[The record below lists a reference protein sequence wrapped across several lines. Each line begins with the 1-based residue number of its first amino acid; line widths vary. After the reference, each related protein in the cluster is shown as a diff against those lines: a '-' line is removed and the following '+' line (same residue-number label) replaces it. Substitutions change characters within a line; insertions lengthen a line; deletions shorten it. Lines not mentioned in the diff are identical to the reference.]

1 MVIHGIFQTEVTALL
16 EDMFIFFLA
25 LIQRKNV
32 VERDEWT
39 PELKERQWLR
49 WRIRTALAMEKCT
62 LKDQRGGNS
71 AAGVV
76 DFPRFCPSI
85 SCYATPAPI
94 SCTCV
99 TCVCFLKARTGFFW
113 LGTTIYIAGS
123 HLYTSLFIA
132 NVRPVDALDWI
143 NAMIAGLVQAAVGG

>member
-49 WRIRTALAMEKCT
+49 WRIRTALAMEKC
-62 LKDQRGGNS
+62 
-71 AAGVV
+71 
-76 DFPRFCPSI
+76 
-85 SCYATPAPI
+85 
-94 SCTCV
+94 
-99 TCVCFLKARTGFFW
+99 
-113 LGTTIYIAGS
+113 
-123 HLYTSLFIA
+123 
-132 NVRPVDALDWI
+132 
-143 NAMIAGLVQAAVGG
+143 